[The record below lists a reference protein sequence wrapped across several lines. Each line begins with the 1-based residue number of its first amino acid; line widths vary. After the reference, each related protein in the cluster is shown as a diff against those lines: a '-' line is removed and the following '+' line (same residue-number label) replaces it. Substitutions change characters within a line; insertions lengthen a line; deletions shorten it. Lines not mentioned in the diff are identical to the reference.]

1 MAKEKVKKPSGLET
15 LIGKEAFDKMG
26 NYKEATGGGT
36 PIPKGETLAEHP
48 EAKRVMQPRDEDGR
62 FTYNAVNFKELKTKE
77 SRGTTVPPF
86 LRGVKINFAAKSE
99 SGKEYFWHDGKRY
112 EVDLGDMNQEEFA
125 KTFRKYK
132 GELEDG
138 SLVFGEGDKEYK
150 LSPEVGKAKPGAY
163 SKAELKSK
171 GKGDA
176 THTKFNME
184 LNELKQTFG
193 YYIGGEKPEK
203 PKPEEP
209 KPEKPEKPAAPKPEK
224 PEKPAVPKP
233 EVPAQEEPKP
243 EKKGIDGLL
252 GLGEEDIQVDE
263 NNIKDIFQQFA
274 KK

>member
-15 LIGKEAFDKMG
+15 IIGKEAFDKMG

-36 PIPKGETLAEHP
+36 PLEKGEKLKDHP

-99 SGKEYFWHDGKRY
+99 SGKEYFWHNGKRY
-112 EVDLGDMNQEEFA
+112 EVNLGDMNQEEFA

-132 GELEDG
+132 GQLEDG

-150 LSPEVGKAKPGAY
+150 LNPEVGKAKPGAY
-163 SKAELKSK
+163 SKQELISK
-171 GKGDA
+171 GEGDA
-176 THTKFNME
+176 THTKFDMS
-184 LNELKQTFG
+184 LKELKQTFG
-193 YYIGGEKPEK
+193 YYIGGEKPK
-203 PKPEEP
+203 A
-209 KPEKPEKPAAPKPEK
+209 EKPEKPAAPKPEK
-224 PEKPAVPKP
+224 PAMPDTPKPEPKP

-243 EKKGIDGLL
+243 EKKGIDSLL
-252 GLGEEDIQVDE
+252 GLDEDDIQVDE

-274 KK
+274 NK